1 MEDEPPGEKKKEEK
15 KRKPTIFYGGHG
27 EPRLESVA
35 IPLPK
40 GLEIRMNVSHG
51 SFPFRPPS
59 QERSHVNIH
68 SLSSG
73 LRTRSPPESILTI
86 KAADVR

>member
-40 GLEIRMNVSHG
+40 GLEIRMNVSR
-51 SFPFRPPS
+51 RP
-59 QERSHVNIH
+59 
-68 SLSSG
+68 
-73 LRTRSPPESILTI
+73 
-86 KAADVR
+86 